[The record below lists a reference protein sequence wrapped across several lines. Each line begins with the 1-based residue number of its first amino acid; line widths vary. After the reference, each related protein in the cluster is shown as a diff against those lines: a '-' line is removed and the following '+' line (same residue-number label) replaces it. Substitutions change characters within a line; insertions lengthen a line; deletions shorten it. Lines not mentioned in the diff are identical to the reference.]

1 MKITDI
7 IKSKEAVLS
16 FEVFPPKTDD
26 KFESVSR
33 AIDEIAALPGIQ
45 PKRARVIMA
54 GALAIE
60 SVLATGGYRSLTVSE
75 NGLLIGL
82 ARTVVEAYEQGA
94 TTVGWLPK
102 LS

>member
-33 AIDEIAALPGIQ
+33 AIDEIAALRPEFM
-45 PKRARVIMA
+45 RV
-54 GALAIE
+54 
-60 SVLATGGYRSLTVSE
+60 T
-75 NGLLIGL
+75 
-82 ARTVVEAYEQGA
+82 
-94 TTVGWLPK
+94 
-102 LS
+102 